1 MFLSLYTMKKLSA
14 FILLLLHINFC
25 MLIPQMEDF
34 DFEVSDLQID
44 DINSLI
50 EYVDQVVLE
59 NPDVT
64 PGDEDD
70 DTARNYILAQ
80 ITFYCNQYSIGIPT
94 HDFSRKEKNFFPEF
108 AANKIPSISFDI
120 VAPP

>member
-1 MFLSLYTMKKLSA
+1 
-14 FILLLLHINFC
+14 
-25 MLIPQMEDF
+25 MLIPQMEEF

-59 NPDVT
+59 NPDGT
-64 PGDEDD
+64 PEDEDN
-70 DTARNYILAQ
+70 DTARNYNLTQ
-80 ITFYCNQYSIGIPT
+80 IDFYCNKCSIEIPS
-94 HDFSRKEKNFFPEF
+94 HGFSHKGKNFFPEF

-120 VAPP
+120 VAPPPKARFLPITT